1 MKNVLRIAAV
11 GMACTFAGSAF
22 AAPSSAT
29 DFSGVKRGQAYAAKK
44 AACKREAK
52 KKNFGIHL
60 VERNRWINDCIA
72 R

>member
-1 MKNVLRIAAV
+1 MKNILRITA
-11 GMACTFAGSAF
+11 MAIAFTFAGSAY
-22 AAPSSAT
+22 AAQLSST
-29 DFSGVKRGQAYAAKK
+29 DLSAAKRGQAYAAKK

-52 KKNFGIHL
+52 RKNFGIHF